1 MRGIV
6 RAAAYA
12 VATVIALIVALDV
25 VLPWALSTDI
35 PLAVV
40 SSYSMEPTLHVGDLL
55 IVVGVRGEDVKVG
68 DVIVYRGRRE
78 PIVHRVIRVAIVNG
92 SPRFLTKGDANRCP
106 DQNPS
111 DPSTWVS
118 EDRLVGKV
126 VAVVP
131 YLGAISLSLSRSREL
146 YYAVLLGLIALL
158 VISALPRRRRVF
170 K

>member
-1 MRGIV
+1 MGRIV
-6 RAAAYA
+6 RAVACA
-12 VATVIALIVALDV
+12 VATVVALVVALDV

-55 IVVGVRGEDVKVG
+55 IVVGVRGEDVRIG

-78 PIVHRVIRVAIVNG
+78 PIVHRVIRVAVVNG
-92 SPRFLTKGDANRCP
+92 KPRFLTKGDANRYP
-106 DQNPS
+106 DQDPGN
-111 DPSTWVS
+111 PSTWVG

-131 YLGAISLSLSRSREL
+131 YLGAVSLSLSRSREL

-158 VISALPRRRRVF
+158 AISALPRRGRVF